1 MKSTQAVSGQV
12 MATNQQI
19 DDLALVEKITQR
31 DETALVMLYDRYAK
45 SVFNVAHY
53 VLQNRTLAEEI
64 TQDVFFLIWQYPD
77 KWNPT
82 KGKLGSWLLSV
93 TRYMSIDRLRHEKSR
108 SPGSPDSLDDL
119 AERISTKV
127 AFTALED
134 TTLLR
139 SLLKRLP
146 KEQRDVLLLSYF
158 RGLTHVEI
166 AEHLRVPEG
175 TIKSRLRL
183 SLEKLREWWHE
194 AVNEHL

>member
-1 MKSTQAVSGQV
+1 
-12 MATNQQI
+12 MANNQLI
-19 DDLALVEKITQR
+19 DDVTLVENISHH
-31 DETALVMLYDRYAK
+31 DESSLVMLYDRYAK
-45 SVFNVAHY
+45 PVYNVAYY

-64 TQDVFFLIWQYPD
+64 TQDVFFLVWQYPD

-93 TRYMSIDRLRHEKSR
+93 ARYMSIDRLRHEKSR
-108 SPGSPDSLDDL
+108 TSDAPTSLEDL
-119 AERISTKV
+119 AEQLSSKV
-127 AFTALED
+127 SFAAFED

-146 KEQRDVLLLSYF
+146 TDQRAVLLLTYF
-158 RGLTHVEI
+158 RGMTQAEI
-166 AEHLRVPEG
+166 AEHLKVPEG

-194 AVNEHL
+194 AVNEHQ

>member
-1 MKSTQAVSGQV
+1 
-12 MATNQQI
+12 MANNQQI
-19 DDLALVEKITQR
+19 DDMALVEKISQQ
-31 DETALVMLYDRYAK
+31 DESSLVMLYDRYAK
-45 SVFNVAHY
+45 PVYNVAY
-53 VLQNRTLAEEI
+53 YTLQNRTLAEEI

-108 SPGSPDSLDDL
+108 SSDVPTSLEDL
-119 AERISTKV
+119 AEQISSKV
-127 AFTALED
+127 SFTALED

-146 KEQRDVLLLSYF
+146 NDQREVLVLTYF
-158 RGLTHVEI
+158 RGMTQPEI
-166 AEHLRVPEG
+166 AEHLKVPEG

-194 AVNEHL
+194 AVNEHQ

>member
-1 MKSTQAVSGQV
+1 MVN
-12 MATNQQI
+12 NQLI
-19 DDLALVEKITQR
+19 DDMALVENISRQ
-31 DETALVMLYDRYAK
+31 DEGALVMLYDRYAK
-45 SVFNVAHY
+45 SVFNVAYY

-64 TQDVFFLIWQYPD
+64 TQDVFFLIWQYPH

-108 SPGSPDSLDDL
+108 SPNAPASLEDL
-119 AERISTKV
+119 AEQISSKV

-146 KEQRDVLLLSYF
+146 KDQREVLLLTYF
-158 RGLTHVEI
+158 RGMTHVEI
-166 AEHLRVPEG
+166 AEHLKVPEG

-194 AVNEHL
+194 AVNEHQ